1 LITDNLPPYLE
12 PNIPTTEM
20 RHKCCK
26 CGKSIIGETEWLEHV
41 KDHLYKEE
49 YICSIC
55 GMDFPFPTELIEH
68 GEEHIPSCSKKWI
81 KDLKSENNEEQSLER
96 EERSKENKMNVARK
110 LTFDQPVF
118 LQDLRN
124 RDTSMPQLMKQVDE
138 LKLQASLFFNE
149 KNDNNKKE
157 SKYDVFESRSSR
169 KSDDII
175 RKWNELLEFENPKF
189 KSFPEL
195 CLNID
200 FFANNQFNIPNEP
213 LFESNVKIEEEL
225 KDFEEEEEEDEEDDD
240 DDDDDDGSA
249 AFNRVFKKYLE
260 EEKAQEERDK
270 LEKEKKQ
277 DNEKK
282 KKEETE
288 KKEEADE
295 ETDIEN
301 FYDFLKD
308 DDNELW

>member
-1 LITDNLPPYLE
+1 MNC
-12 PNIPTTEM
+12 
-20 RHKCCK
+20 HKCDK
-26 CGKSIIGETEWLEHV
+26 CEKSITGETEWLEHV
-41 KDHLYKEE
+41 KDHLYKDE

-55 GMDFPFPTELIEH
+55 GMDFLFPTELIEH

-81 KDLKSENNEEQSLER
+81 KSENNKEQSLER
-96 EERSKENKMNVARK
+96 EEQSKENKMNPSRR
-110 LTFDQPVF
+110 LIFDQPVF

-124 RDTSMPQLMKQVDE
+124 RETSMPQLMKQVDE

-157 SKYDVFESRSSR
+157 SKYDVFESRSAG

-175 RKWNELLEFENPKF
+175 RKLNELLEFENPKF
-189 KSFPEL
+189 KNFPEL

-200 FFANNQFNIPNEP
+200 FFENNQFNIPNEP
-213 LFESNVKIEEEL
+213 LFESNVK
-225 KDFEEEEEEDEEDDD
+225 KEEEESKDYDDDDDDDGDDD
-240 DDDDDDGSA
+240 DDDDDDSSA
-249 AFNRVFKKYLE
+249 IFNRVFKKFLE
-260 EEKAQEERDK
+260 EEKAQEERAK

-277 DNEKK
+277 DSEKK

-288 KKEEADE
+288 KKKEETEKKKEADE
-295 ETDIEN
+295 EIGDIEN
-301 FYDFLKD
+301 FYDFLED

>member
-1 LITDNLPPYLE
+1 MN
-12 PNIPTTEM
+12 
-20 RHKCCK
+20 RHNCCK
-26 CGKSIIGETEWLEHV
+26 CEKSITGETEWLEHV
-41 KDHLYKEE
+41 KDHLYKDE

-55 GMDFPFPTELIEH
+55 GMDFLFPTELIEH

-81 KDLKSENNEEQSLER
+81 KSENNKEQSLER
-96 EERSKENKMNVARK
+96 EEQSKENKMNATRK
-110 LTFDQPVF
+110 LVFDQPVF

-138 LKLQASLFFNE
+138 LKLQTSLFFNE

-157 SKYDVFESRSSR
+157 SKYDVLESRFAG

-175 RKWNELLEFENPKF
+175 RKLNELLEFENPKF
-189 KSFPEL
+189 KNFPEL

-200 FFANNQFNIPNEP
+200 FFENNQFNIPNEP
-213 LFESNVKIEEEL
+213 LFESNVKKEKEES
-225 KDFEEEEEEDEEDDD
+225 KDYDDD
-240 DDDDDDGSA
+240 DDDDDDGDDDDDDDDESSA
-249 AFNRVFKKYLE
+249 IFNRVFKKFLE
-260 EEKAQEERDK
+260 EEKAQEERAK

-277 DNEKK
+277 DSEKK

-288 KKEEADE
+288 KKKEETEKKKEADE
-295 ETDIEN
+295 EIDIEN
-301 FYDFLKD
+301 FYDFLED